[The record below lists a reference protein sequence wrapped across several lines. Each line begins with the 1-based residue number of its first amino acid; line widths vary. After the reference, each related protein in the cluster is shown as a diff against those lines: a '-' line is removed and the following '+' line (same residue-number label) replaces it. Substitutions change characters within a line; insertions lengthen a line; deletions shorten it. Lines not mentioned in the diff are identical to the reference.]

1 MRILRGLINIPPEEE
16 PEEVQF
22 VRLEKRRW
30 RGCVSP
36 FLAPVL
42 RSLLQGE
49 YNQPAFQDHVD
60 WEKLW
65 A

>member
-16 PEEVQF
+16 SEEVQL

-42 RSLLQGE
+42 CCLLQGE
-49 YNQPAFQDHVD
+49 YNQPAFQEHVD
-60 WEKLW
+60 WEKPW